1 MGSLASSVQG
11 KSVLTIF
18 SVKDC
23 AILACIYFCRSYS
36 PFVRAAAV
44 HWFAGQEQIHMH
56 THTHVLS
63 WYIFAVT
70 THFISSPSGPRRL
83 TGLLDKNKYTCTH
96 THCWYIFAVTT
107 HFISSP
113 SGPRRLTGL
122 LDSEREKNPSGNQ
135 VKPRTR
141 FRDTPTM
148 TTRVRMMTAP
158 HATTTYNMVIWEPA
172 PTLPGSTESPELLTE
187 KRHDGELSSGILG
200 RQEKTNVGVCV
211 CVCACACVCVH
222 VTKEMGEQALMVL
235 GLTASYVQWR
245 FNVARPHCNHTFLH
259 KEDKPAV

>member
-1 MGSLASSVQG
+1 MGSLASSIQG

-56 THTHVLS
+56 THTHTVLS
-63 WYIFAVT
+63 
-70 THFISSPSGPRRL
+70 
-83 TGLLDKNKYTCTH
+83 
-96 THCWYIFAVTT
+96 WYIFAVTT

-200 RQEKTNVGVCV
+200 
-211 CVCACACVCVH
+211 
-222 VTKEMGEQALMVL
+222 
-235 GLTASYVQWR
+235 
-245 FNVARPHCNHTFLH
+245 
-259 KEDKPAV
+259 

>member
-1 MGSLASSVQG
+1 MVRRENQAHNWEWQQTASNPTVPFPMPEEMGSLAGSIQG

-18 SVKDC
+18 SVKRNC
-23 AILACIYFCRSYS
+23 AILACIYLYRSYS
-36 PFVRAAAV
+36 VFIRATAV
-44 HWFAGQEQIHMH
+44 HLFAVQEQTHMH
-56 THTHVLS
+56 THTVLS
-63 WYIFAVT
+63 
-70 THFISSPSGPRRL
+70 
-83 TGLLDKNKYTCTH
+83 
-96 THCWYIFAVTT
+96 WYIFAVTT

-135 VKPRTR
+135 VKPRTL

-187 KRHDGELSSGILG
+187 KRHDGELRSGMLG
-200 RQEKTNVGVCV
+200 GHEKANVCVCVCVCDCV
-211 CVCACACVCVH
+211 CVCAC
-222 VTKEMGEQALMVL
+222 
-235 GLTASYVQWR
+235 
-245 FNVARPHCNHTFLH
+245 
-259 KEDKPAV
+259 DKRDG